1 MCMRDRRY
9 RWVLVLTAC
18 ILIGMLVVS
27 ALSVPD
33 TPTTVPVTQAAQEDV
48 YNTVSVKGTVRA
60 KRESQEFVYAP
71 ARVETC
77 YVSLGDEVKTG
88 QALLKV
94 YYPEV
99 PEEAAQAA
107 AAFFE
112 ETANASPEQAAQ
124 NGTIVRASMDGT
136 VAQMPAVGDLLLP
149 GVTVVRIGDFSN
161 LTVEAKVPEL
171 YATDLEVGQRANI
184 TSVADNSRTVSARL
198 TEIAPYAI
206 QTFSITGGSQ
216 SAVVRCSLELG
227 DTDTD
232 LMPGTTVDVKLFTD
246 TVEDAVTIPYTA
258 IRQDGTQQYVF
269 LCDADGTIHRQDIQ
283 TGYQLSQGVQITSG
297 VSAGDWI
304 VCDNQTELK
313 DGEKVYP
320 DAGL

>member
-18 ILIGMLVVS
+18 VLIGMLIVS
-27 ALSVPD
+27 ALSRPD
-33 TPTTVPVTQAAQEDV
+33 LPETVPVTQAAKEDV
-48 YNTVSVKGTVRA
+48 YNTVSVTGTVRA

-77 YVSLGDEVKTG
+77 YVSLGETVEAG
-88 QALLKV
+88 QPLIQV

-99 PEEAAQAA
+99 SEEVQQAA
-107 AAFFE
+107 NAFFE

-136 VAQMPAVGDLLLP
+136 VAQLPEEGDLLLP
-149 GVTVVRIGDFSN
+149 GVTAVRIGDFSD
-161 LTVEAKVPEL
+161 LSVEAKVPEL

-184 TSVADNSRTVSARL
+184 TPVADSGNTVSASL
-198 TEIAPYAI
+198 TEIAPYAV
-206 QTFSITGGSQ
+206 QTFSITGGNR
-216 SAVVRCSLELG
+216 SAVVRCSLQI
-227 DTDTD
+227 TDAD
-232 LMPGTTVDVKLFTD
+232 AELMPGTTVDVKLFTD
-246 TVEDAVTIPYTA
+246 TIENAVTVPYTA

-269 LCDADGTIHRQDIQ
+269 VCEPDGIIHRKDIE
-283 TGYQLSQGVQITSG
+283 TGYQLSQGVQVTSG
-297 VSAGDWI
+297 VSAGEWI
-304 VCDNQTELK
+304 VCDNQTPLQ

-320 DAGL
+320 DAGQ